1 MRASIRRLWSAGALL
16 AVALLSCSDLGTDP
30 QTVVALEFDSLPFPA
45 MITGDTMRNAAGVA
59 TPLQAVAFNGLGD
72 RIPDA
77 AITYLSL
84 DTGVTIST
92 EGFLRATRR
101 DGSVRL
107 IASAAGLQSV
117 ARSVEVTRRPDT
129 VLAPT
134 REVTLEYA
142 LPDIATNVAPELK
155 LTLQSRDVAGGV
167 SPNVKGWLVRWRT
180 VFRGDTLAP
189 SDTTLVSIVDAA
201 NRRSELDTTKTDGG
215 SSRRLRIRAN
225 GLPATVDSFFVIAE
239 VRARGALVPPAPIR
253 FVVRVRPK

>member
-1 MRASIRRLWSAGALL
+1 MRAPVRRLWSAAAL
-16 AVALLSCSDLGTDP
+16 VASASVGCSDLGTDP

-45 MITGDTMRNAAGVA
+45 LITGDTMRNAAGIA
-59 TPLQAVAFNGLGD
+59 SPLRAIAFNGLGD

-77 AITYLSL
+77 AITYLAL
-84 DTGVTIST
+84 DTGVTISA
-92 EGFLRATRR
+92 EGYLRATRR
-101 DGSVRL
+101 DGAVRI

-142 LPDIATNVAPELK
+142 LPDNATNVAPELK
-155 LTLQSRDVAGGV
+155 LNVQSRDVAGGV

-180 VFRGDTLAP
+180 VFRGDTLSPA
-189 SDTTLVSIVDAA
+189 DTTLVSIVDAS
-201 NRRSELDTTKTDGG
+201 NRRSDLDTTKTDGG
-215 SSRRLRIRAN
+215 SSRRLRVRAN
-225 GLPATVDSFFVIAE
+225 GLPATVDSFYVIAE